1 MGEISNSFAN
11 SRINSVKVAQKSVL
25 LAGVAYIG
33 IALFHIPDSI
43 FRHGFDKNAPAQ
55 LFSLLVV
62 AAAYSILI
70 ALKSER
76 FRFTKLA
83 QYGAMA
89 LVGTQLASL
98 VMSGSLLSSL
108 IGDTGRYVGSMSA
121 FALLVVSIFHSQ
133 FNFDAFLKLLRFYVA
148 AIELVAVIGIAQ
160 HFNLLELPGDQGMSA
175 TLGNIDFFAAF
186 IGTSLP
192 LIFLVALYSSRRG
205 KYLAAV
211 AALVNLYALY
221 LAGPIQGFLDIA
233 FVLIGIAIFAARKFI
248 PRRQWSLNARTYLG
262 TFAVVIWVEFIFL
275 MPFLG
280 DFIPVLGNDVQVK
293 IRSNF
298 WLAGTRQFFAH
309 PLLGVGPDQYGNNYE
324 QYRTLEDIVK
334 YTNILSN
341 DAHSASVQTLA
352 TVGILGTL
360 AFLFLIALVIRSLM
374 ILWDSRAIDRK
385 ALFAIGLYIFVY
397 LTNSFVSPITLAHKY
412 LFWAVC
418 GFVVGQVYRLPS
430 RRSERTATRKLLPAA
445 TAAIFVI
452 VATLFAQG
460 QINYLTHI
468 EKYAADNSVVLDY
481 KPSPLL
487 PCFMFFDAEMLMAK
501 NGGADRATA
510 LAEEEIANNPRCVAA
525 QIYLTEKAVNSGVLE
540 GLGPKVYRLFE
551 IAPARNQTI
560 SLAMY
565 YANRAGD
572 IKLRTALEKEMKS
585 LGLVYL
591 PGKLG

>member
-1 MGEISNSFAN
+1 L
-11 SRINSVKVAQKSVL
+11 KVGQKSVL
-25 LAGVAYIG
+25 FAGIAFTA
-33 IALFHIPDSI
+33 IALFHIPDRI

-62 AAAYSILI
+62 AAGYLLFI

-76 FRFTKLA
+76 FRFTALA
-83 QYGAMA
+83 RYGAIA
-89 LVGTQLASL
+89 LVATQLASL
-98 VMSGSLLSSL
+98 SMSGSLLSSL

-121 FALLVVSIFHSQ
+121 FALLVISIFHSQ
-133 FNFDAFLKLLRFYVA
+133 FNFSSFLTLTRFYVV
-148 AIELVAVIGIAQ
+148 AIEAVALIGIAQ
-160 HFNLLELPGDQGMSA
+160 HFNLIELPGDQGMSA

-192 LIFLVALYSSRRG
+192 LILLLAIHSSRQGRVI
-205 KYLAAV
+205 AAIA
-211 AALVNLYALY
+211 AALNIYALY
-221 LAGPIQGFLDIA
+221 LAGPLQGYLDIA
-233 FVLIGIAIFAARKFI
+233 FVGAGVLIYIFRKFI
-248 PRRQWSLNARTYLG
+248 PRPQWSLNARTYIG
-262 TFAVVIWVEFIFL
+262 TFAVVIWAEFIFL

-324 QYRTLEDIVK
+324 QYRTLEDITK

-360 AFLFLIALVIRSLM
+360 AFLFLIALVIRSLL
-374 ILWDSRAIDRK
+374 ILWDSQSINRK

-412 LFWAVC
+412 LLWAVC
-418 GFVVGQVYRLPS
+418 GFLIGQVYRLPS
-430 RRSERTATRKLLPAA
+430 RKSEKSAAGKALPIVAA
-445 TAAIFVI
+445 SIFALI
-452 VATLFAQG
+452 ATLFAQG
-460 QINYLTHI
+460 QLNYLSHI

-481 KPSPLL
+481 TPSPLL

-501 NGGADRATA
+501 NVGIDRATEV
-510 LAEEEIANNPRCVAA
+510 AEQELANNPRCVAA
-525 QIYLTEKAVNSGVLE
+525 QIYITEKAVNSGDLE

-565 YANRAGD
+565 YANRASD
-572 IKLRTALEKEMKS
+572 TKLRAALEKEMKS
-585 LGLVYL
+585 LGLVYI

>member
-1 MGEISNSFAN
+1 M
-11 SRINSVKVAQKSVL
+11 KVQQKAVL
-25 LAGVAYIG
+25 LSGIAYIA
-33 IALFHIPDSI
+33 IALFHIPDGI

-55 LFSLLVV
+55 LFSLLIV
-62 AAAYSILI
+62 AAGYSIFI
-70 ALKSER
+70 AVKSER

-83 QYGAMA
+83 QYGAVA
-89 LVGTQLASL
+89 LIATQLASL
-98 VMSGSLLSSL
+98 LMSGSLISSL
-108 IGDTGRYVGSMSA
+108 IGDTGRYVGSIST
-121 FALLVVSIFHSQ
+121 FALLAISIFHTQ
-133 FNFDAFLKLLRFYVA
+133 FNFRAFLTLTRFYLA
-148 AIELVAVIGIAQ
+148 AIEFVALAGVAQ
-160 HFNLLELPGDQGMSA
+160 HFNLIELPGDQGMSA

-192 LIFLVALYSSRRG
+192 LIFLLALYSSRRG
-205 KYLAAV
+205 RVIALS
-211 AALVNLYALY
+211 AALFNIYALY
-221 LAGPIQGFLDIA
+221 LAGPLQGYLDIA
-233 FVLIGIAIFAARKFI
+233 FVVVGVLLFTVRKYI
-248 PRRQWSLNARTYLG
+248 PRPQWSLNARTYIG
-262 TFAVVIWVEFIFL
+262 TFAVVIWAEFIFL

-280 DFIPVLGNDVQVK
+280 AFIPVLGNDAQVK

-298 WLAGTRQFFAH
+298 WLAGTRQFFSH

-324 QYRTLEDIVK
+324 QYRTLEDIAK

-360 AFLFLIALVIRSLM
+360 TFLFLIALVIRSLL
-374 ILWDSRAIDRK
+374 ILWDSRSIDRK
-385 ALFAIGLYIFVY
+385 SLFAIGLYIFVY

-418 GFVVGQVYRLPS
+418 GFVIGQVYRLPS
-430 RRSERTATRKLLPAA
+430 RKSEKSSTSKALPLLSAGVLA
-445 TAAIFVI
+445 L

-481 KPSPLL
+481 TPSPLL
-487 PCFMFFDAEMLMAK
+487 PCFMFFDAEILMAK
-501 NGGADRATA
+501 NVGVERASEVA
-510 LAEEEIANNPRCVAA
+510 HEELANNPRCVAA
-525 QIYLTEKAVNSGVLE
+525 QIYITERAVNSGDLN
-540 GLGPKVYRLFE
+540 GLGALVYHLYE

-572 IKLRTALEKEMKS
+572 TKLRTALEKEMKS
-585 LGLVYL
+585 LGLVYI

>member
-1 MGEISNSFAN
+1 M
-11 SRINSVKVAQKSVL
+11 KVQQKAVL
-25 LAGVAYIG
+25 LSGIAYIA
-33 IALFHIPDSI
+33 IALFHIPDGI

-55 LFSLLVV
+55 LFSLLIV
-62 AAAYSILI
+62 AAGYSIFI
-70 ALKSER
+70 AVKSER
-76 FRFTKLA
+76 FRFTKLV
-83 QYGAMA
+83 QYGAFA
-89 LVGTQLASL
+89 LIATQLASL
-98 VMSGSLLSSL
+98 LMSGSLISSL
-108 IGDTGRYVGSMSA
+108 IGDTGRYVGSIST
-121 FALLVVSIFHSQ
+121 FALLAISIFHTQ
-133 FNFDAFLKLLRFYVA
+133 FNFRAFLTLTRFYLA
-148 AIELVAVIGIAQ
+148 AIELVALAGVAQ
-160 HFNLLELPGDQGMSA
+160 HFNLIELPGDQGMSA

-192 LIFLVALYSSRRG
+192 LIFLLALYSSRRG
-205 KYLAAV
+205 RVIALF
-211 AALVNLYALY
+211 AALLNIYALY
-221 LAGPIQGFLDIA
+221 LAGPLQGYLDIA
-233 FVLIGIAIFAARKFI
+233 FVVVGVLLFTLRKYI
-248 PRRQWSLNARTYLG
+248 PRPQWSLNARTYIG
-262 TFAVVIWVEFIFL
+262 TFAVVIWAEFIFL

-280 DFIPVLGNDVQVK
+280 DFIPVLGNDAQVK

-298 WLAGTRQFFAH
+298 WLAGTRQFFSH

-324 QYRTLEDIVK
+324 QYRTLEDIAK

-360 AFLFLIALVIRSLM
+360 AFLFLIALVIRSLL
-374 ILWDSRAIDRK
+374 ILWDSRSIDRK

-418 GFVVGQVYRLPS
+418 GFVIGQVYRLPS
-430 RRSERTATRKLLPAA
+430 RKSEKSATSKALPLLSAGVLA
-445 TAAIFVI
+445 L

-481 KPSPLL
+481 TPSPLL

-501 NGGADRATA
+501 NVGVERASEVA
-510 LAEEEIANNPRCVAA
+510 QEELANNPRCVAA
-525 QIYLTEKAVNSGVLE
+525 QIYTTERAVNSGDLN
-540 GLGPKVYRLFE
+540 GLGALVYHLYE

-572 IKLRTALEKEMKS
+572 TKLRTALEKEMKS
-585 LGLVYL
+585 LGLVYI

>member
-1 MGEISNSFAN
+1 L
-11 SRINSVKVAQKSVL
+11 KVQQKAVL
-25 LAGVAYIG
+25 LAGIAYIA
-33 IALFHIPDSI
+33 IALFHIPDGI

-62 AAAYSILI
+62 ASVYTLFI

-76 FRFTKLA
+76 FRFLKLA
-83 QYGAMA
+83 QYGALA
-89 LVGTQLASL
+89 LVATQLASL
-98 VMSGSLLSSL
+98 MMSGSLLSSL
-108 IGDTGRYVGSMSA
+108 IGDTGRYVGSIST
-121 FALLVVSIFHSQ
+121 FALLAVSIFHTQ
-133 FNFDAFLKLLRFYVA
+133 FNFRAFLTLLKFYLAAVEAVA
-148 AIELVAVIGIAQ
+148 LIGLAQ
-160 HFNLLELPGDQGMSA
+160 HFNLIELPGDQGMSA
-175 TLGNIDFFAAF
+175 TLGNSDFFAAF

-192 LIFLVALYSSRRG
+192 LIFLLALYVSRRG
-205 KYLAAV
+205 RVIAVIAAI
-211 AALVNLYALY
+211 LNIYSLY
-221 LAGPIQGFLDIA
+221 LAGPLQGYLDIA
-233 FVLIGIAIFAARKFI
+233 FVAVGMAIFVLRKYF
-248 PRRQWSLNARTYLG
+248 PRPQWSLNARTYVG
-262 TFAVVIWVEFIFL
+262 TFAVVIWAEFIFL

-280 DFIPVLGNDVQVK
+280 KFIPVLGNDVQVK

-298 WLAGTRQFFAH
+298 WLAGTRQFFSH

-324 QYRTLEDIVK
+324 QYRTFEDIAK

-360 AFLFLIALVIRSLM
+360 AFLFLIALVIRSLL
-374 ILWDSRAIDRK
+374 ILWDSRTIDRK
-385 ALFAIGLYIFVY
+385 ALFAIGLYIFIY

-418 GFVVGQVYRLPS
+418 GFVLGQVYRLPS
-430 RRSERTATRKLLPAA
+430 RKSEKSATSKALPLF
-445 TAAIFVI
+445 TSAIFVLI
-452 VATLFAQG
+452 AALFAQG
-460 QINYLTHI
+460 QISYLTHI

-481 KPSPLL
+481 SPSPLL

-501 NGGADRATA
+501 NVGVERATE
-510 LAEEEIANNPRCVAA
+510 LAQNELANNPRCVAA
-525 QIYLTEKAVNSGVLE
+525 QIYITEKAVNSGDLN
-540 GLGPKVYRLFE
+540 GLGALVYHLYE

-572 IKLRTALEKEMKS
+572 IKLRTALEKKMKS
-585 LGLVYL
+585 LGLVYI

>member
-1 MGEISNSFAN
+1 M
-11 SRINSVKVAQKSVL
+11 KVQQKALL
-25 LAGVAYIG
+25 LAGIAYIA
-33 IALFHIPDSI
+33 IALFHIPDGI

-55 LFSLLVV
+55 LFSLLIV
-62 AAAYSILI
+62 AAGYSIFI
-70 ALKSER
+70 AVKSER

-83 QYGAMA
+83 QYGAIA
-89 LVGTQLASL
+89 LVATQLASL
-98 VMSGSLLSSL
+98 LMSGSLLSSL
-108 IGDTGRYVGSMSA
+108 IGDTGRYVGSIST
-121 FALLVVSIFHSQ
+121 FALLVVSIFHAQ
-133 FNFDAFLKLLRFYVA
+133 FNFGAFLTLIRFYVA
-148 AIELVAVIGIAQ
+148 AVETVALIGVAQ
-160 HFNLLELPGDQGMSA
+160 HFNLIELPGDQGMSA

-192 LIFLVALYSSRRG
+192 LILLLALYSSRRG
-205 KYLAAV
+205 KAVAAI
-211 AALVNLYALY
+211 AALVNIYALY
-221 LAGPIQGFLDIA
+221 LAGPLQGYLDIA
-233 FVLIGIAIFAARKFI
+233 FVIVGLVIFAFRKYI
-248 PRRQWSLNARTYLG
+248 PRPQWSLNARTYIG
-262 TFAVVIWVEFIFL
+262 TFAVVIWAEFIFL

-298 WLAGTRQFFAH
+298 WLAGTRQFFSH

-324 QYRTLEDIVK
+324 QYRTLEDIAK

-360 AFLFLIALVIRSLM
+360 AFLFLIALVIRSLL
-374 ILWDSRAIDRK
+374 ILWDLRAIDRK
-385 ALFAIGLYIFVY
+385 ALCTIGLYIFIY

-412 LFWAVC
+412 LFWAIC
-418 GFVVGQVYRLPS
+418 GFVIGQVYRLPS
-430 RRSERTATRKLLPAA
+430 RKSEKSGQGKAISIS
-445 TAAIFVI
+445 TAAVLALI
-452 VATLFAQG
+452 ATLFAQG

-481 KPSPLL
+481 SPSPLL

-501 NGGADRATA
+501 NVGVERATEV
-510 LAEEEIANNPRCVAA
+510 AEQEIANNPRCVAA
-525 QIYLTEKAVNSGVLE
+525 QIYLTEKAVNSGNLN
-540 GLGPKVYRLFE
+540 GLGALVYRLFE

-572 IKLRTALEKEMKS
+572 TKLRTALEREMKS
-585 LGLVYL
+585 LGLVYI